1 MDYSINTVNTIG
13 QSPEKKFNGA
23 LPHSHAK
30 RNSNWINE
38 SWYMHAMKYQV
49 AIRMSEPWLSATW
62 MNIKD
67 SAQGYLIQW

>member
-13 QSPEKKFNGA
+13 QSPEKKFHGA
-23 LPHSHAK
+23 LPQTHAK

-38 SWYMHAMKYQV
+38 SWDMHTMKHYVAM
-49 AIRMSEPWLSATW
+49 RMSEPWLYATW

-67 SAQGYLIQW
+67 SAQGCIIQW